1 LRAAIRNLDP
11 KLPVV
16 NLQSMAS
23 VVTGSVARPRF
34 VMTLMGVFAGVAL
47 LLGAIGIYGVMSYS
61 VAQRTNE
68 IGLRIALGA
77 NGHEVSR
84 MVVAQGMRVAVVGI
98 AVGVVAAVAATRV
111 MGGLLFNVSTTDPVT
126 YAVVAT
132 LLTIVALIASYVP
145 ARRAALVDPMTAIR
159 AQ

>member
-1 LRAAIRNLDP
+1 
-11 KLPVV
+11 
-16 NLQSMAS
+16 
-23 VVTGSVARPRF
+23 
-34 VMTLMGVFAGVAL
+34 
-47 LLGAIGIYGVMSYS
+47 
-61 VAQRTNE
+61 
-68 IGLRIALGA
+68 
-77 NGHEVSR
+77 
-84 MVVAQGMRVAVVGI
+84 MVVAQGMRVAGVGI